1 MLISL
6 PETVLWS
13 CFWNAVVSRD
23 FPFKAFI
30 VKSWSRFIG
39 ISRLHDCVYVELDH
53 FVARLS
59 EGRSLWLFLF
69 KIEIVSISCFE
80 TMSTVLSWWRKHAL
94 LPFAWPVF
102 KPSWWSAKS
111 SPMPCFLITHYFLK
125 VCFSIVTHFL
135 MDELERFES
144 GVSWKSIDHLW
155 LWGIYRTW
163 IFQLHL

>member
-13 CFWNAVVSRD
+13 CFWNAVVSWD

-39 ISRLHDCVYVELDH
+39 ISRLHDCVHVQFDH

-59 EGRSLWLFLF
+59 KGRSLQLFLF
-69 KIEIVSISCFE
+69 KIEIISIPCFE

-111 SPMPCFLITHYFLK
+111 RPMSCFLITHYFLK
-125 VCFSIVTHFL
+125 VCFSIVAHFL

-155 LWGIYRTW
+155 LWGIYWTW
-163 IFQLHL
+163 ILQLHL